1 MMNRSQL
8 NLSPCS
14 SPLASYKDKFEFP
27 APSDLWPSFSFP
39 TPPTS
44 PVEFCSNCQEVTKEM
59 RWHAASGPWGELR
72 EISDEEIEVD
82 DVPFEI
88 ARQFCGMRAESPAIL
103 NDIMWSGDRVRRPD
117 STTDFEARF
126 SLSSTPTCFDQP
138 ISHTF
143 VEPEELFSFS
153 LLSHCSDQDVGMLDR
168 LANGDAAFNIPSED
182 LPSETGIYFA
192 QNIYSSSFCLL
203 EEEEQ
208 RIKILS
214 QSKSGKTPCCSKT
227 WNVSSPICCCYFCL
241 FALFYCIGFT
251 VFYVTCPAEFW
262 FHLFWFPFLKYT
274 CVVTTNPCLFRT
286 TK

>member
-1 MMNRSQL
+1 MHLSPSDTIMNRSPHL
-8 NLSPCS
+8 DPSPSS
-14 SPLASYKDKFEFP
+14 SPLTSFKDKFEFP
-27 APSDLWPSFSFP
+27 APQDLWPTFSFP

-72 EISDEEIEVD
+72 EISDDELEVG

-88 ARQFCGMRAESPAIL
+88 ARELSGPRAESPAIL

-153 LLSHCSDQDVGMLDR
+153 LLSQCNDQHVDMLER
-168 LANGDAAFNIPSED
+168 LENGDVAFDIPSGE
-182 LPSETGIYFA
+182 LSSETGIYFA
-192 QNIYSSSFCLL
+192 KCIFSDIFLYLL
-203 EEEEQ
+203 
-208 RIKILS
+208 
-214 QSKSGKTPCCSKT
+214 
-227 WNVSSPICCCYFCL
+227 
-241 FALFYCIGFT
+241 
-251 VFYVTCPAEFW
+251 VFSNNFK
-262 FHLFWFPFLKYT
+262 L
-274 CVVTTNPCLFRT
+274 
-286 TK
+286 